1 MEEIKGEV
9 IEMKKKLMELIEKLW
24 VAKGKTEEAI
34 KKLEEELG
42 QMREILLP
50 SQVAK
55 FILFASRNKYRKDL
69 NFFEED
75 QQLK

>member
-1 MEEIKGEV
+1 M
-9 IEMKKKLMELIEKLW
+9 
-24 VAKGKTEEAI
+24 AKGKTEDAI
-34 KKLEEELG
+34 KTLEDELD

-75 QQLK
+75 RQLKEK